1 MVQMSKQMKARHHTR
16 RPPRR
21 VSLWCYGVGFL
32 EDSIHKLS
40 EGPPGIPQ
48 FQHPSLVGAWED
60 LSWCFFHVLHFNKF
74 VKAPLFYWCFC
85 CWWYDMLMWWNSMFP
100 HRSEKK
106 KQSFYMMI
114 SLCLQ
119 QHHIP
124 MFHDYIPIVFHCY
137 PKLFPQPPTTP
148 LLLDPELRPWQ
159 IWRACVAIVIIY
171 TYHNLYQNLYQNLY
185 HVCITCI

>member
-21 VSLWCYGVGFL
+21 VGLWCYGVGFL
-32 EDSIHKLS
+32 EESIHKLS

-106 KQSFYMMI
+106 KTIVLYDDISMFAATSYSHVPWLHPYSF
-114 SLCLQ
+114 SLLSQ
-119 QHHIP
+119 A
-124 MFHDYIPIVFHCY
+124 FSSATHDPA
-137 PKLFPQPPTTP
+137 PPGPWATP
-148 LLLDPELRPWQ
+148 LADLEGMCGYR
-159 IWRACVAIVIIY
+159 
-171 TYHNLYQNLYQNLY
+171 HNL
-185 HVCITCI
+185 HIS

>member
-1 MVQMSKQMKARHHTR
+1 MKARHHTR

-21 VSLWCYGVGFL
+21 VGLWGKQN
-32 EDSIHKLS
+32 ESIHTLS
-40 EGPPGIPQ
+40 EGPPGISWSIPALLEPGRISPAIKNHQ
-48 FQHPSLVGAWED
+48 SWQIGQLLLSCSPFQQVRQNTPFLFM
-60 LSWCFFHVLHFNKF
+60 FF
-74 VKAPLFYWCFC
+74 AAD
-85 CWWYDMLMWWNSMFP
+85 DMICSCGGIQCS
-100 HRSEKK
+100 HTDRKKK

-137 PKLFPQPPTTP
+137 PKFFPQPPTTL

-159 IWRACVAIVIIY
+159 I
-171 TYHNLYQNLYQNLY
+171 
-185 HVCITCI
+185 